1 MNPQLKTAL
10 LIVLGLLTLGA
21 LAVALFYLRQRLFT
35 NTEPIILS
43 D

>member
-1 MNPQLKTAL
+1 MNAQLKTAL
-10 LIVLGLLTLGA
+10 LITLALLTLGA
-21 LAVALFYLRQRLFT
+21 LAVALLYLRQRLFT